1 MHADV
6 LSAPE
11 ISRRLKTHVR
21 APDDPEEP
29 LSGLSGAPKSAA
41 VLLPLFLEHNRWN
54 LLFIRRAV
62 NTLDRHS
69 GEVAFPGGSVEPDDL
84 EPIDT
89 ALREAR
95 EEIGLSADAVD
106 ILGTLPRFL
115 TSSNFMVT
123 PVVGQIRWPATL
135 RPDPAEVAHIF
146 SMPLDW
152 MAEPRNHEV
161 RHWQPPGRNRSRQ
174 VIFFREY
181 EGERLWGVS
190 ARITLSLIHCLH
202 VNSYG

>member
-6 LSAPE
+6 LSVPE

-21 APDDPEEP
+21 ASDDPEEP
-29 LSGLSGAPKSAA
+29 LSGLSGAPKAAA
-41 VLLPLFLEHNRWN
+41 VLLPLFLERNRWN

-69 GEVAFPGGSVEPDDL
+69 GEVAFPGGSIEPDDL

-95 EEIGLSADAVD
+95 EEIGLRADAVD

-123 PVVGQIRWPATL
+123 PVVGQVSWPVAL
-135 RPDPAEVAHIF
+135 QPDPAEVAYIF
-146 SMPLDW
+146 SMPLGWLAD
-152 MAEPRNHEV
+152 PRNHAV
-161 RHWQPPGRNRSRQ
+161 RPWQPPGRNRSRP
-174 VIFFREY
+174 VVFFQEY
-181 EGERLWGVS
+181 KGERLWGVS
-190 ARITLSLIHCLH
+190 ARITLSLIRCLH
-202 VNSYG
+202 VNVDG